1 MPCASFVLFVRNQKK
16 AVKAVAWP
24 MYYVDVISAVRQNEF
39 DGLCGSERGW
49 SFERVLNARIDGF
62 DDKTVEGVD
71 DRAEC
76 AMKW

>member
-1 MPCASFVLFVRNQKK
+1 M
-16 AVKAVAWP
+16 
-24 MYYVDVISAVRQNEF
+24 RQNEF

-62 DDKTVEGVD
+62 DDKTLDGVD

-76 AMKW
+76 ATKWYEVAIYPKILDYTFLLGLNILLRIVRIFN